1 MTFYLWYDS
10 NNRVINMFSFPMNTV
25 LIINL
30 VVVLFF
36 ISACLVGYYNGFIKQ
51 LFELGVLVFSIIIA
65 WPVSNTLSE
74 SIPILSRN
82 LTVFDDVL
90 FGQFAYEISNIFV
103 WFFILLILLSIGIHQ
118 ILRPFVKQLRQIK
131 WLKPIDKL
139 FGVVIALIPQM
150 IWTLLFMIISLSP
163 LIVNGQS
170 TLEASIV
177 KPLVPVAQSLSD
189 QFVKQVDPYGIVVKV
204 TQNQELTEED
214 VANIPIW
221 LEEFGAPE
229 QSVKI
234 VEKFINE
241 EEFEQADIEVVQSY
255 INDHEITETQARLF
269 LERFGLS
276 LAEIDAAIAEFQFNQ

>member
-1 MTFYLWYDS
+1 M
-10 NNRVINMFSFPMNTV
+10 ISFPMNTV

-30 VVVLFF
+30 VVTLLL
-36 ISACLVGYYNGFIKQ
+36 ISALLIGYFNGFIKQ
-51 LFELGVLVFSIIIA
+51 VFELIVLVGSIVIA
-65 WPVSNTLSE
+65 WPVSNVLSK
-74 SIPILSRN
+74 SIPILSRT
-82 LTVFDDVL
+82 LSVFDDVL

-118 ILRPFVKQLRQIK
+118 ILRPFVKQLRQIH

-139 FGVVIALIPQM
+139 LGVVIALIPQL
-150 IWTLLFMIISLSP
+150 IWILFFMIISLSP
-163 LIVNGQS
+163 LIVNGRS
-170 TLEASIV
+170 TLESSIV
-177 KPLVPVAQSLSD
+177 RPLVPVAQTLSD

-229 QSVKI
+229 KSVKI

-241 EEFEQADIEVVQSY
+241 EEFNQEDLDIVQEY
-255 INDHEITETQARLF
+255 IDDHDISEAQARSF

-276 LAEIDAAIAEFQFNQ
+276 LSEIDMAIAEFKFNQ

>member
-1 MTFYLWYDS
+1 M
-10 NNRVINMFSFPMNTV
+10 ISFPMNTV

-30 VVVLFF
+30 VVTLLL
-36 ISACLVGYYNGFIKQ
+36 ISALLIGYFNGFIKQ
-51 LFELGVLVFSIIIA
+51 VFELIVLVGSIVIA
-65 WPVSNTLSE
+65 WPVSNVLSK
-74 SIPILSRN
+74 SIPILSRT

-118 ILRPFVKQLRQIK
+118 ILRPFVKQLRQIH

-139 FGVVIALIPQM
+139 LGVVIALIPQL
-150 IWTLLFMIISLSP
+150 IWILFFMIISLSP
-163 LIVNGQS
+163 LIVNGRS
-170 TLEASIV
+170 TLESSIV
-177 KPLVPVAQSLSD
+177 RPLVPVAQTLSD

-229 QSVKI
+229 KSVKI

-241 EEFEQADIEVVQSY
+241 EEFNQEDLDIVQEY
-255 INDHEITETQARLF
+255 IDDHDISEAQARSF

-276 LAEIDAAIAEFQFNQ
+276 LSEIDMAIAEFQFNQ

>member
-1 MTFYLWYDS
+1 M
-10 NNRVINMFSFPMNTV
+10 ISFPMNTV

-30 VVVLFF
+30 VVTLLL
-36 ISACLVGYYNGFIKQ
+36 ISALLIGYFNGFIKQ
-51 LFELGVLVFSIIIA
+51 VFELIVLVGSIVIA
-65 WPVSNTLSE
+65 WPVSNVLSK
-74 SIPILSRN
+74 SIPILSRT
-82 LTVFDDVL
+82 LSVFGDVL

-118 ILRPFVKQLRQIK
+118 ILRPFVKQLRQIH

-139 FGVVIALIPQM
+139 LGVVIALIPQL
-150 IWTLLFMIISLSP
+150 IWILFFMIISLSP
-163 LIVNGQS
+163 LIVNGRS
-170 TLEASIV
+170 TLESSIV
-177 KPLVPVAQSLSD
+177 RPLVPVAQTLSD

-229 QSVKI
+229 KSVKI

-241 EEFEQADIEVVQSY
+241 EEFNQEDLDIVQEY
-255 INDHEITETQARLF
+255 IDDHDISEAQARSF

-276 LAEIDAAIAEFQFNQ
+276 LSEIDMAIAEFQFNQ

>member
-1 MTFYLWYDS
+1 M
-10 NNRVINMFSFPMNTV
+10 ISFPMNTV

-30 VVVLFF
+30 VVTILL
-36 ISACLVGYYNGFIKQ
+36 ISALLIGYFNGFIKQ
-51 LFELGVLVFSIIIA
+51 VFELIVLVGSIVIA
-65 WPVSNTLSE
+65 WPVSNVLSK
-74 SIPILSRN
+74 SIPILSRT
-82 LTVFDDVL
+82 LSVFDDVL

-118 ILRPFVKQLRQIK
+118 ILRPFVKQLRQIH

-139 FGVVIALIPQM
+139 LGVVIALIPQL
-150 IWTLLFMIISLSP
+150 IWILFFMIISLSP
-163 LIVNGQS
+163 LIVNGRS
-170 TLEASIV
+170 TLESSIV
-177 KPLVPVAQSLSD
+177 RPLVPVAQTLSD

-229 QSVKI
+229 KSVKI

-241 EEFEQADIEVVQSY
+241 EEFNQEDLDIVQEY
-255 INDHEITETQARLF
+255 IDDHDISEAQARSF

-276 LAEIDAAIAEFQFNQ
+276 LSEIDMAIAEFQFNQ

>member
-1 MTFYLWYDS
+1 M
-10 NNRVINMFSFPMNTV
+10 ISFPMNTV

-30 VVVLFF
+30 VVTLLL
-36 ISACLVGYYNGFIKQ
+36 ISALLIGYFNGFIKQ
-51 LFELGVLVFSIIIA
+51 VFELIVLVGSIVIA
-65 WPVSNTLSE
+65 WPVSNVLSKL
-74 SIPILSRN
+74 IPILSRT
-82 LTVFDDVL
+82 LSVFDDVL

-118 ILRPFVKQLRQIK
+118 ILRPFVKQLRQIH

-139 FGVVIALIPQM
+139 LGVVIALIPQF
-150 IWTLLFMIISLSP
+150 IWILFFMIISLSP
-163 LIVNGQS
+163 LIVNGRS
-170 TLEASIV
+170 TLESSIV
-177 KPLVPVAQSLSD
+177 RPLVPVAQTLSD

-229 QSVKI
+229 KSVEI

-241 EEFEQADIEVVQSY
+241 EEFNQEDLDIVQEY
-255 INDHEITETQARLF
+255 IDDHDISEAQARSF

-276 LAEIDAAIAEFQFNQ
+276 LSEIDMAIAEFQFNQ

>member
-1 MTFYLWYDS
+1 M
-10 NNRVINMFSFPMNTV
+10 ISFPMNTV

-30 VVVLFF
+30 VVTLLL
-36 ISACLVGYYNGFIKQ
+36 ISALLIGYFNGFIKQ
-51 LFELGVLVFSIIIA
+51 VFELIVLVGSIVIA
-65 WPVSNTLSE
+65 WPVSNVLSK
-74 SIPILSRN
+74 SIPILSRT
-82 LTVFDDVL
+82 LSVFDDVL
-90 FGQFAYEISNIFV
+90 FGQFAYEISNVFV

-118 ILRPFVKQLRQIK
+118 ILRPFVKQLRQIH

-139 FGVVIALIPQM
+139 LGVVIALIPQF
-150 IWTLLFMIISLSP
+150 IWILFFMIISLSP
-163 LIVNGQS
+163 LIVNGRS
-170 TLEASIV
+170 TLESSIV
-177 KPLVPVAQSLSD
+177 RPLVPVAQTLSD

-229 QSVKI
+229 KSVEI

-241 EEFEQADIEVVQSY
+241 EEFNQEDLDIVQEY
-255 INDHEITETQARLF
+255 IDDHDISEAQARSF

-276 LAEIDAAIAEFQFNQ
+276 LSEIDMAIAEFQFNQ

>member
-1 MTFYLWYDS
+1 
-10 NNRVINMFSFPMNTV
+10 MNTV

-30 VVVLFF
+30 VVTLLL
-36 ISACLVGYYNGFIKQ
+36 ISALLIGYFNGFIKQ
-51 LFELGVLVFSIIIA
+51 VFELIVLVGSIVIA
-65 WPVSNTLSE
+65 WPVSNVLSK
-74 SIPILSRN
+74 SIPILSRT
-82 LTVFDDVL
+82 LSIFDDVL

-103 WFFILLILLSIGIHQ
+103 WFFILLILLSVGIHQ
-118 ILRPFVKQLRQIK
+118 ILRPFVKQLRQIH

-139 FGVVIALIPQM
+139 LGVVIALIPQL
-150 IWTLLFMIISLSP
+150 IWILFFMIISLSP
-163 LIVNGQS
+163 LIVNGRS
-170 TLEASIV
+170 TLESSIV
-177 KPLVPVAQSLSD
+177 RPLVPVAQTLSD

-229 QSVKI
+229 KSVEI

-241 EEFEQADIEVVQSY
+241 EEFNQEDLDIVQEY
-255 INDHEITETQARLF
+255 IDDHDVSEAQARSF

-276 LAEIDAAIAEFQFNQ
+276 LSEIDMAIAEFQFNQ

>member
-1 MTFYLWYDS
+1 M
-10 NNRVINMFSFPMNTV
+10 ISFPMNTV

-30 VVVLFF
+30 VVTLLL
-36 ISACLVGYYNGFIKQ
+36 ISALLIGYFNGFIKQ
-51 LFELGVLVFSIIIA
+51 VFELIVLVGSIVIA
-65 WPVSNTLSE
+65 WPVSNVLSK
-74 SIPILSRN
+74 SIPILSRT
-82 LTVFDDVL
+82 LSVFDDVL

-103 WFFILLILLSIGIHQ
+103 WFFILLILLSIGIYQ
-118 ILRPFVKQLRQIK
+118 ILRPFVKQLRQIH

-139 FGVVIALIPQM
+139 LGVVIALIPQL
-150 IWTLLFMIISLSP
+150 IWILFFMIISLSP
-163 LIVNGQS
+163 LIVNGRS
-170 TLEASIV
+170 TLESSIV
-177 KPLVPVAQSLSD
+177 RPLVPVAQTLSD

-229 QSVKI
+229 KSVEI

-241 EEFEQADIEVVQSY
+241 EEFNQEDLDIVQEY
-255 INDHEITETQARLF
+255 IDDHDISEAQARSF

-276 LAEIDAAIAEFQFNQ
+276 LSEIDMAIAEFQFNQ

>member
-1 MTFYLWYDS
+1 M
-10 NNRVINMFSFPMNTV
+10 ISFPMNTV

-30 VVVLFF
+30 VVTLLL
-36 ISACLVGYYNGFIKQ
+36 ISALLIGYFNGFIKQ
-51 LFELGVLVFSIIIA
+51 VFELIVLVGSIVIA
-65 WPVSNTLSE
+65 WPVSNVLSK
-74 SIPILSRN
+74 SIPILSRT
-82 LTVFDDVL
+82 LSVFDDVL

-118 ILRPFVKQLRQIK
+118 ILRPFVKQLRQIH

-139 FGVVIALIPQM
+139 LGVVIALIPQL
-150 IWTLLFMIISLSP
+150 IWILFFMIISLSP
-163 LIVNGQS
+163 LILNGRS
-170 TLEASIV
+170 TLESSIV
-177 KPLVPVAQSLSD
+177 RPLVPVAQTLSN

-214 VANIPIW
+214 VANILIW

-229 QSVKI
+229 KSVKI

-241 EEFEQADIEVVQSY
+241 EELNQEDLDIVQEY
-255 INDHEITETQARLF
+255 IDDHDISEAQARSF

-276 LAEIDAAIAEFQFNQ
+276 LSEIDMAIAEFQFNQ

>member
-1 MTFYLWYDS
+1 M
-10 NNRVINMFSFPMNTV
+10 ISFPMNTV

-30 VVVLFF
+30 VVTILL
-36 ISACLVGYYNGFIKQ
+36 ISALLIGYFNGFIKQ
-51 LFELGVLVFSIIIA
+51 VFELIVLVGSIVIA
-65 WPVSNTLSE
+65 WPVSNVLSK
-74 SIPILSRN
+74 SIPILSRA
-82 LTVFDDVL
+82 LSVFDDVL

-118 ILRPFVKQLRQIK
+118 ILRPFVKQLRQIH

-139 FGVVIALIPQM
+139 LGVVIALIPQL
-150 IWTLLFMIISLSP
+150 IWILFFMIISLSP
-163 LIVNGQS
+163 LIVNGRS
-170 TLEASIV
+170 TLESSIV
-177 KPLVPVAQSLSD
+177 RPLVPVAQTLSD

-229 QSVKI
+229 KSVKI

-241 EEFEQADIEVVQSY
+241 EEFNQEDLDIVQEY
-255 INDHEITETQARLF
+255 IDDHDISEAQARSF

-276 LAEIDAAIAEFQFNQ
+276 LSEIDMAIAEFQFNQ

>member
-1 MTFYLWYDS
+1 M
-10 NNRVINMFSFPMNTV
+10 ISFPMNTV

-30 VVVLFF
+30 VVTLLL
-36 ISACLVGYYNGFIKQ
+36 ISALLIGYFNGFIKQ
-51 LFELGVLVFSIIIA
+51 VFELIVLVGSIVIA
-65 WPVSNTLSE
+65 WPVSNVLSK
-74 SIPILSRN
+74 SIPILSRT
-82 LTVFDDVL
+82 LSVFDDVL

-103 WFFILLILLSIGIHQ
+103 WFFILLILLSIGIHE
-118 ILRPFVKQLRQIK
+118 ILRPFVKQLRQIH

-139 FGVVIALIPQM
+139 LGVVIALIPQL
-150 IWTLLFMIISLSP
+150 IWILFFMIISLSP
-163 LIVNGQS
+163 LIVNGRS
-170 TLEASIV
+170 TLESSIV
-177 KPLVPVAQSLSD
+177 RPLVPVAQTLSD

-229 QSVKI
+229 KSVEI

-241 EEFEQADIEVVQSY
+241 EEFNQEDLDIVQEY
-255 INDHEITETQARLF
+255 IDDHDISEAQARSF

-276 LAEIDAAIAEFQFNQ
+276 LSEIDMAIAEFQFNQ

>member
-1 MTFYLWYDS
+1 M
-10 NNRVINMFSFPMNTV
+10 ISFPMNTV

-30 VVVLFF
+30 VVTILL
-36 ISACLVGYYNGFIKQ
+36 ISALLIGYFNGFIKQ
-51 LFELGVLVFSIIIA
+51 VFELIVLVGSIVIA
-65 WPVSNTLSE
+65 WPVSNVLSK
-74 SIPILSRN
+74 SIPILSRT
-82 LTVFDDVL
+82 LSVFDDVL

-118 ILRPFVKQLRQIK
+118 ILRPFVKQLRQIH
-131 WLKPIDKL
+131 WLKSIDKL
-139 FGVVIALIPQM
+139 LGVVIALIPQL
-150 IWTLLFMIISLSP
+150 IWILFFMIISLSP
-163 LIVNGQS
+163 LIVNGRS
-170 TLEASIV
+170 TLESSIV
-177 KPLVPVAQSLSD
+177 RPLVPVAQTLSD

-229 QSVKI
+229 KSVKI

-241 EEFEQADIEVVQSY
+241 EEFNQEDLDIVQEY
-255 INDHEITETQARLF
+255 IDDHDISEAQARSF

-276 LAEIDAAIAEFQFNQ
+276 LSEIDMAIADFQFNQ

>member
-1 MTFYLWYDS
+1 M
-10 NNRVINMFSFPMNTV
+10 ISFPMNTV

-30 VVVLFF
+30 VVTLLL
-36 ISACLVGYYNGFIKQ
+36 ISALLIGYFNGFIKQ
-51 LFELGVLVFSIIIA
+51 VFELIVLVGSIVIA
-65 WPVSNTLSE
+65 WPVSNVLSK
-74 SIPILSRN
+74 SIPILSRA
-82 LTVFDDVL
+82 LSVFDDVL

-118 ILRPFVKQLRQIK
+118 ILRPFVKQLRQIH

-139 FGVVIALIPQM
+139 LGVVIALIPQL
-150 IWTLLFMIISLSP
+150 IWILFFMIISLSP
-163 LIVNGQS
+163 LIVNGRS
-170 TLEASIV
+170 TLESSIV
-177 KPLVPVAQSLSD
+177 RPLVPVAQTLSD

-229 QSVKI
+229 KSVEI

-241 EEFEQADIEVVQSY
+241 EEFNQEDLDIVQEY
-255 INDHEITETQARLF
+255 IDDHDISEAQARSF

-276 LAEIDAAIAEFQFNQ
+276 LSEIDMAIAEFQFNQ

>member
-1 MTFYLWYDS
+1 M
-10 NNRVINMFSFPMNTV
+10 ISFPMNTV

-30 VVVLFF
+30 VVTILL
-36 ISACLVGYYNGFIKQ
+36 ISALLIGYFNGFIKQ
-51 LFELGVLVFSIIIA
+51 VFELIVLVGSIVIA
-65 WPVSNTLSE
+65 WPVSNVLSK
-74 SIPILSRN
+74 SIPILSRT

-118 ILRPFVKQLRQIK
+118 ILRPFVKQLRQIH

-139 FGVVIALIPQM
+139 LGVVIALIPQL
-150 IWTLLFMIISLSP
+150 IWILFFMIISLSP
-163 LIVNGQS
+163 LIVNGRS
-170 TLEASIV
+170 TLESSIV
-177 KPLVPVAQSLSD
+177 RPLVPVAQNLSD

-229 QSVKI
+229 KSVEI

-241 EEFEQADIEVVQSY
+241 EEFNQEDLDIVQEY
-255 INDHEITETQARLF
+255 IDDHDISEAQARSF

-276 LAEIDAAIAEFQFNQ
+276 LSEIDMAIAEFQFNQ

>member
-1 MTFYLWYDS
+1 M
-10 NNRVINMFSFPMNTV
+10 ISFPMNTV

-30 VVVLFF
+30 VVTLLL
-36 ISACLVGYYNGFIKQ
+36 ISALLIGYFNGFIKQ
-51 LFELGVLVFSIIIA
+51 VFELIVLVGSIVIA
-65 WPVSNTLSE
+65 WPVSNVLSK
-74 SIPILSRN
+74 SIPILSRA
-82 LTVFDDVL
+82 LSVFDDVL

-118 ILRPFVKQLRQIK
+118 ILRPFVKQLRQIH
-131 WLKPIDKL
+131 WLKPINKL
-139 FGVVIALIPQM
+139 LGVVIALIPQL
-150 IWTLLFMIISLSP
+150 IWILFFMIISLSP
-163 LIVNGQS
+163 LIVNGRS
-170 TLEASIV
+170 TLESSIV
-177 KPLVPVAQSLSD
+177 RPLVPVAQTLSD

-229 QSVKI
+229 KSVKI

-241 EEFEQADIEVVQSY
+241 EEFNQEDLDIVQEY
-255 INDHEITETQARLF
+255 IDDHDISEAQARSF

-276 LAEIDAAIAEFQFNQ
+276 LSEIDMAIAEFQFNQ

>member
-1 MTFYLWYDS
+1 M
-10 NNRVINMFSFPMNTV
+10 ISFPMNTV

-30 VVVLFF
+30 VVTILL
-36 ISACLVGYYNGFIKQ
+36 ISALLIGYFNGFIKQ
-51 LFELGVLVFSIIIA
+51 VFELIVLVGSIVIA
-65 WPVSNTLSE
+65 WPVSNVLSK
-74 SIPILSRN
+74 SIPILSRT

-118 ILRPFVKQLRQIK
+118 ILRPFVKQLRQIH

-139 FGVVIALIPQM
+139 LGVVIALIPQL
-150 IWTLLFMIISLSP
+150 IWILFFMIISLSP
-163 LIVNGQS
+163 LIVNGRS
-170 TLEASIV
+170 TLESSIV
-177 KPLVPVAQSLSD
+177 RPLVPVAQTLSD

-229 QSVKI
+229 KSVEI

-241 EEFEQADIEVVQSY
+241 EEFNQEDLDIVQEY
-255 INDHEITETQARLF
+255 IDDHDISEAQARSF

-276 LAEIDAAIAEFQFNQ
+276 LSEIDMAIAEFQFNQ

>member
-1 MTFYLWYDS
+1 M
-10 NNRVINMFSFPMNTV
+10 ISFPMNTV

-30 VVVLFF
+30 VVTLLL
-36 ISACLVGYYNGFIKQ
+36 ISALLIGYFNGFIKQ
-51 LFELGVLVFSIIIA
+51 VFELIVLVGSIVIA
-65 WPVSNTLSE
+65 WPVSNVLSK
-74 SIPILSRN
+74 SIPILSRT
-82 LTVFDDVL
+82 LSIFDDVL

-103 WFFILLILLSIGIHQ
+103 WFFILLILISIGIHQ
-118 ILRPFVKQLRQIK
+118 ILRPFVKQLRQIH

-139 FGVVIALIPQM
+139 LGVVIALIPQL
-150 IWTLLFMIISLSP
+150 IWILFFMIISLSP
-163 LIVNGQS
+163 LIVNGRS
-170 TLEASIV
+170 TLESSIV
-177 KPLVPVAQSLSD
+177 RPLVPVAQTLSD

-229 QSVKI
+229 KSVEI

-241 EEFEQADIEVVQSY
+241 EEFNQEDLDIVQEY
-255 INDHEITETQARLF
+255 IDDHDVSEAQARSF

-276 LAEIDAAIAEFQFNQ
+276 LSEIDMAIAEFQFNQ

>member
-1 MTFYLWYDS
+1 M
-10 NNRVINMFSFPMNTV
+10 ISFPMNTV

-30 VVVLFF
+30 VVTILL
-36 ISACLVGYYNGFIKQ
+36 ISALLIGYFNGFIKQ
-51 LFELGVLVFSIIIA
+51 VFELIVLVGSIVIA
-65 WPVSNTLSE
+65 WPVSNVLSK
-74 SIPILSRN
+74 SIPILSRT
-82 LTVFDDVL
+82 LSVFDDVL

-118 ILRPFVKQLRQIK
+118 ILRPFVKQLRQIH

-139 FGVVIALIPQM
+139 LGVVIALIPQL
-150 IWTLLFMIISLSP
+150 IWILFFMIISLSP
-163 LIVNGQS
+163 LIVNGRS
-170 TLEASIV
+170 TLESSIV
-177 KPLVPVAQSLSD
+177 RPLVPVAQNLSD

-229 QSVKI
+229 KSVKI

-241 EEFEQADIEVVQSY
+241 EEFNQEDLDIVQEY
-255 INDHEITETQARLF
+255 IDDHDISEAQARSF

-276 LAEIDAAIAEFQFNQ
+276 LSEIDMAIAEFQFNQ

>member
-1 MTFYLWYDS
+1 M
-10 NNRVINMFSFPMNTV
+10 ISFPMNTV

-30 VVVLFF
+30 VVTLLL
-36 ISACLVGYYNGFIKQ
+36 ISALLIGYFNGFIKQ
-51 LFELGVLVFSIIIA
+51 VFELIVLVGSIVIA
-65 WPVSNTLSE
+65 WPVSNVLSK
-74 SIPILSRN
+74 SIPILSRT
-82 LTVFDDVL
+82 LSVFDDVL

-118 ILRPFVKQLRQIK
+118 ILRPFVKQLRQIH
-131 WLKPIDKL
+131 WLKSIDKL
-139 FGVVIALIPQM
+139 LGVVIALIPQL
-150 IWTLLFMIISLSP
+150 IWILFFMIISLSP
-163 LIVNGQS
+163 LIVNGRS
-170 TLEASIV
+170 TLESSIV
-177 KPLVPVAQSLSD
+177 RPLVPVAQTLSD

-229 QSVKI
+229 KSVKI

-241 EEFEQADIEVVQSY
+241 EEFNQEDLDIVQEY
-255 INDHEITETQARLF
+255 IDDHDISEAQARSF

-276 LAEIDAAIAEFQFNQ
+276 LSEIDMAIAEFQFNQ

>member
-1 MTFYLWYDS
+1 M
-10 NNRVINMFSFPMNTV
+10 ISFPMNTV

-30 VVVLFF
+30 VVTILL
-36 ISACLVGYYNGFIKQ
+36 ISALLIGYFNGFIKQ
-51 LFELGVLVFSIIIA
+51 VFELIVLVGSIVIA
-65 WPVSNTLSE
+65 WPVSNVLSK
-74 SIPILSRN
+74 SIPILSRT
-82 LTVFDDVL
+82 LSVFDDVL

-118 ILRPFVKQLRQIK
+118 ILRPFVKQLRQIH

-139 FGVVIALIPQM
+139 LGIVIALIPQL
-150 IWTLLFMIISLSP
+150 IWILFFMIISLSP
-163 LIVNGQS
+163 LIVNGRS
-170 TLEASIV
+170 TLESSIV
-177 KPLVPVAQSLSD
+177 RPLVPVAQTLSD

-229 QSVKI
+229 KSVKI

-241 EEFEQADIEVVQSY
+241 EEFNQEDLDIVQEY
-255 INDHEITETQARLF
+255 IDDHDISEAQARSF

-276 LAEIDAAIAEFQFNQ
+276 LSEIDMAIAEFQFNQ